1 MGSRCQTGRKP
12 EPGGRSLTANARS
25 AQFIVRGD
33 MAVLFIRRAKAYYAP
48 AECPRQPRNLLK
60 RSPWVRL
67 VAIRTASPASW
78 RRRRDDCQRHIGA
91 DQPTDRL

>member
-33 MAVLFIRRAKAYYAP
+33 MACYLSGAR
-48 AECPRQPRNLLK
+48 
-60 RSPWVRL
+60 
-67 VAIRTASPASW
+67 
-78 RRRRDDCQRHIGA
+78 RHITRPLNAHGSLGIYSS
-91 DQPTDRL
+91 DRLGIASLRSGPPLLQVGGGDATIVNVISALTSRPIA